1 MPFVFV
7 ADVALFHWSFG
18 SFSYIFV
25 FKIESPEES
34 NFMVVVKYIFVVS
47 WLIQIHN
54 SQTVG
59 RVSRKAI
66 DTIGSN

>member
-7 ADVALFHWSFG
+7 ADVALFHRSFG

-47 WLIQIHN
+47 
-54 SQTVG
+54 
-59 RVSRKAI
+59 
-66 DTIGSN
+66 